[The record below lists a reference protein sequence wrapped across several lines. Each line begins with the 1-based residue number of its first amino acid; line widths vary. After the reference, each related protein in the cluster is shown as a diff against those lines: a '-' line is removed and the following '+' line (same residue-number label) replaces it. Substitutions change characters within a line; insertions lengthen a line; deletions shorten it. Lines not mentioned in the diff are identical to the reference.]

1 METQIGIVKRI
12 SADLSQPLQDMQ
24 CQILSQLEGKLK
36 TATLMI
42 EQLRSEK
49 KANEYGQN
57 GKQKGDDRD
66 ITAMMDGLRRMKAS
80 KKIKYVSKKKALYEV
95 VHEIEKW
102 QARYDPTWIL
112 IMQMSHRSID
122 KELHKEQTKAERE
135 QIPII
140 VAAKGMRDAARAAQ
154 GENVVDRIPI
164 WIDDLNLSPLQI
176 PHSSVQHSLL
186 HDEEEAILIDT
197 VICNPAAHTGKT
209 TQAVR
214 NLARVLG
221 EVEPATFS
229 LLKCRGVIKITNEK
243 CLASWG
249 PSHSDFQFIFN
260 IPPQHTNPQSLRT
273 LLLSRASYPLDERL
287 DLAKRLTSSILFVH
301 TVRFVHKNIRP
312 ENIIIFQNQHS
323 QIGAPFLA
331 GFEQFRVEDGHTYRV
346 GDDKWHQNLC
356 INLSYSPVILLID
369 SLLDRHPTRQ
379 GTNPQ
384 SYYQMQHD
392 IYSLGVVLLEI
403 GLWTSFVLYDS
414 EEESSLPT
422 GNSLLETTDLM
433 HYENILGGA
442 TQVKLKLENLAANK
456 LPAQLGRRYTE
467 IVLLCLR
474 CLDQGTGVD
483 GDGKGFGT
491 DATDWTDED
500 GITIGVRY
508 IENVL
513 MKMQEFV
520 M

>member
-1 METQIGIVKRI
+1 METQIEIVKRI
-12 SADLSQPLQDMQ
+12 SADLSKTLQDMQ
-24 CQILSQLEGKLK
+24 CQVLSQLEGKLK

-42 EQLRSEK
+42 EQLRNEK
-49 KANEYGQN
+49 KTSEYAKN
-57 GKQKGDDRD
+57 GKHTGDDRN
-66 ITAMMDGLRRMKAS
+66 ITTMMNDLRGMKAS
-80 KKIKYVSKKKALYEV
+80 KKIKYVSNKNALYEV
-95 VHEIEKW
+95 VHEIDKW

-112 IMQMSHRSID
+112 IMQMSNRNID
-122 KELHKEQTKAERE
+122 EELHKEQKKPERK

-140 VAAKGMRDAARAAQ
+140 VAAKGIRDATRAAQ

-164 WIDDLNLSPLQI
+164 WIDDLNLRPLQI
-176 PHSSVQHSLL
+176 PHSSVQLSML
-186 HDEEEAILIDT
+186 HDEKETILIDT
-197 VICNPAAHTGKT
+197 VTCNPAAHAEKT
-209 TQAVR
+209 TQEVR
-214 NLARVLG
+214 NLARILG
-221 EVEPATFS
+221 EVEPSTFG

-243 CLASWG
+243 CRAFWG
-249 PSHSDFQFIFN
+249 PSHSCFKFIFN
-260 IPPQHTNPQSLRT
+260 VPPQHTNPQSLRT
-273 LLLSRASYPLDERL
+273 LLLSGTSYPLDERL

-312 ENIIIFQNQHS
+312 ETIIIFQNPNLH
-323 QIGAPFLA
+323 IGAPFLA

-346 GDDKWHQNLC
+346 GDNKWHQNLC
-356 INLSYSPVILLID
+356 INLSHSPVILLID

-384 SYYQMQHD
+384 LYYEMQHD

-414 EEESSLPT
+414 EEKSLSPT
-422 GNSLLETTDLM
+422 SNSILETTDLM
-433 HYENILGGA
+433 HYQEIPDDA
-442 TQVKLKLENLAANK
+442 TQVKRKLEYLAANE
-456 LPAQLGRRYTE
+456 LPVRLGRRYTE

-483 GDGKGFGT
+483 GDGKGFGI

-508 IENVL
+508 IEKVL
-513 MKMQEFV
+513 IKMQEIV